1 MNALIKISSISLLC
15 VLLINNMNA
24 APVRSG
30 STYISHFENVLGTSL
45 ALKVKTVSAQKAV
58 VAETAALQEIQR
70 LSSILSTYDANS
82 EFSKWMGTKNKSV
95 PVSAE
100 LMEVLQLFDQWK
112 IRSAGALDPA
122 AQVISNLWKNAAA
135 KQQIPDAA
143 AKQNAITAVQQTH
156 WILDPAAQTATHL
169 SDAPLVLNSFVKSY
183 IIRKAA
189 DKAMEA
195 SGAEGIMLNIG
206 GDIIVAGDQTESIR
220 ISDPR
225 ADAENDAPVAEIRL
239 QNLAVATSGNYRRGV
254 SIKGQWYSHIVDP
267 RTAEPAADIISATVV
282 SPQPTDAGAMATA
295 FTIVTPEEASQLA
308 AAVPGTE
315 YLLITKEGNR
325 IESKGWSALEEHKTE
340 NIIMPAAKAD
350 QWNTDFE
357 VAINLEL
364 AQFPG
369 FARRPFVAI
378 WVEDKETNAVI
389 RTVSVWYNKER
400 WLHDL
405 RSWYTNFAKYTS
417 AEGGMS
423 TIASATRSAGKYT
436 LKWDGKDDKGNY
448 VKPGTYVIK
457 IEAAREHGTYQIMSQ
472 EIECVKKKEQQFTI
486 PGNTEI
492 SAASVEYRKKQK

>member
-1 MNALIKISSISLLC
+1 MKALFRISMSLFF
-15 VLLINNMNA
+15 VLMLSTIHAN
-24 APVRSG
+24 PIRSG
-30 STYISHFENVLGTSL
+30 NSYVSHFENVLGTSL
-45 ALKVKTVSAQKAV
+45 ALKVKTASEQKAS
-58 VAETAALQEIQR
+58 VAEAAALQEIQR

-82 EFSKWMGTKNKSV
+82 EFSKWMRTQKTAV

-112 IRSAGALDPA
+112 LRSSGALDPA
-122 AQVISNLWKNAAA
+122 AQVISNLWKEAARA
-135 KQQIPDAA
+135 QQLPDAA
-143 AKQNAITAVQQTH
+143 AKQAAVASVQQTH
-156 WILDPAAQTATHL
+156 WILDPAKQTAIHL
-169 SDAPLVLNSFVKSY
+169 TNTPLVLNSFVKSY
-183 IIRKAA
+183 IIRKAT
-189 DKAMEA
+189 DKALAE
-195 SGAEGIMLNIG
+195 SGAEGIMMNIG
-206 GDIIVAGDQTESIR
+206 GDIVVAGDQTESIR

-225 ADAENDAPVAEIRL
+225 ADAENDAPLAKIRL
-239 QNLAVATSGNYRRGV
+239 QHLAVATSGNYRRGV
-254 SIKGQWYSHIVDP
+254 SINGQWYSHIVDP
-267 RTAEPAADIISATVV
+267 RTAEPASAIISATVV
-282 SPQPTDAGAMATA
+282 SPNATDAGAMATA
-295 FTIVTPEEASQLA
+295 FTIVTPAEAEQMA

-315 YLLITKEGNR
+315 YLLITNEGKR
-325 IESKGWSALEEHKTE
+325 IESKGWNALEEQKTE
-340 NIIMPAAKAD
+340 KIITSLAKAD

-357 VAINLEL
+357 VVINLEL

-378 WVEDKETNAVI
+378 WVEDKETNTVV

-405 RSWYTNFAKYTS
+405 RAWYGNFAKYNS
-417 AEGGMS
+417 AEGGMA

-472 EIECVKKKEQQFTI
+472 EIECAKKKAQQFTI

-492 SAASVEYRKKQK
+492 SAASVEYKKKG